1 MKYVVDTSVIVEKVV
16 SDLLNKNQ
24 IEGTILVPHAVIA
37 ELENQANKGLEIGFL
52 GLEELQK
59 LRESDVIKIEFIG
72 NRPNEKEIKFAKSGE
87 IDALIREI
95 AYREDAILI
104 TADKV
109 QAESAKAFGVKVK
122 YIELRQAKEKLEIE
136 KYFDEKTM
144 SVHLKENC
152 FVYGKRGEPGNWEL
166 EKISNKK
173 LNREDLETISKEI
186 VEKSRIDPDTFVEIA
201 RRGITIIQYKN
212 YRIVIVKPPISDGL
226 EITAVRPIKKLSLD
240 YYKLQD
246 ELADRLKS
254 KAKGVVLSGE
264 TGSGK
269 STFAQALGEF
279 YLKLGKIVKTV
290 ESPRDLQ
297 LPDEITQYSKNF
309 TSSEGIH
316 DILFLSRPDYVIFD
330 EMRDTPDFSLYTDL
344 RLGGSN
350 VLGVL
355 HSSSPID
362 AIQRFISRLDTGM
375 IPSVV
380 DTIIF
385 IESGKIKDV
394 YGLSMNVRVP
404 SGMTESDLSRPI
416 IEVKDFSTGKL
427 KYEIYSYGEETVVIP
442 VEDSEKPK
450 GISKLASKEI
460 EREFR
465 KYTSQV
471 NVEVLNGNKAIVYV
485 LEHDI
490 PKIIGSK
497 GKTIDEI
504 EKKLGISIDIR
515 ELKKEK
521 NSILYE
527 FKDDKKFLIFFVEA
541 GKDVDFYIDNEYIFT
556 AIASKKG
563 EIRIHK
569 QSKLGRDI
577 LKAFSNKKRVD
588 LRI

>member
-144 SVHLKENC
+144 SVHLKEDC
-152 FVYGKRGEPGNWEL
+152 FVFGKRGEPGNWEL

-186 VEKSRIDPDTFVEIA
+186 VEKSRIDPHTFVEIA

-226 EITAVRPIKKLSLD
+226 EITAVRPIKKLDLD
-240 YYKLQD
+240 YYKLQG
-246 ELADRLKS
+246 ELADRLKI
-254 KAKGVVLSGE
+254 KAKGVILAGE

-330 EMRDTPDFSLYTDL
+330 EMRDTPDFDLYTDL
-344 RLGGSN
+344 RLGGGN

-385 IESGKIKDV
+385 IEAGKIKDV
-394 YGLSMNVRVP
+394 YGLSMIVKVP
-404 SGMTESDLSRPI
+404 TGMTESDLSRPVV
-416 IEVKDFSTGKL
+416 EVKDFNSGKL

-442 VEDSEKPK
+442 IEGSEKPK
-450 GISKLASKEI
+450 GISKLAGKEI
-460 EREFR
+460 EREFK

-490 PKIIGSK
+490 PKIIGTK

-527 FKDDKKFLIFFVEA
+527 LKDDKKFLIFFVEA

-577 LKAFSNKKRVD
+577 LKAVSNKKRVD

>member
-1 MKYVVDTSVIVEKVV
+1 
-16 SDLLNKNQ
+16 
-24 IEGTILVPHAVIA
+24 
-37 ELENQANKGLEIGFL
+37 
-52 GLEELQK
+52 
-59 LRESDVIKIEFIG
+59 
-72 NRPNEKEIKFAKSGE
+72 
-87 IDALIREI
+87 
-95 AYREDAILI
+95 
-104 TADKV
+104 
-109 QAESAKAFGVKVK
+109 
-122 YIELRQAKEKLEIE
+122 LEIE

-144 SVHLKENC
+144 SVHLKEDC
-152 FVYGKRGEPGNWEL
+152 FVYGKKGEPGNWEL
-166 EKISNKK
+166 TKINNKK
-173 LNREDLETISKEI
+173 LSKEDLENISKEI
-186 VEKSRIDPDTFVEIA
+186 VEKSRIDPDTFVEIS

-212 YRIVIVKPPISDGL
+212 YRIVIVKQPISDGL
-226 EITAVRPIKKLSLD
+226 EITAVRPIKKLNLD
-240 YYKLQD
+240 HYKLPQ
-246 ELADRLKS
+246 ELADRLKN
-254 KAKGVVLSGE
+254 KAKGIVLAGE

-269 STFAQALGEF
+269 STFAQALAEL

-330 EMRDTPDFSLYTDL
+330 EMRDTPDFDLYTDL

-355 HSSSPID
+355 HASSPID
-362 AIQRFISRLDTGM
+362 SIQRFISRLDTGM

-385 IESGKIKDV
+385 IEAGNIKDV
-394 YGLSMNVRVP
+394 YSLSMNVRVP
-404 SGMTESDLSRPI
+404 SGMTESDLARPI
-416 IEVKDFSTGKL
+416 VEIKDFNSGKL

-442 VEDSEKPK
+442 VEQEKPK

-460 EREFR
+460 EREFK
-465 KYTSQV
+465 KYTS
-471 NVEVLNGNKAIVYV
+471 NVKTDIINGSKAIVYV

-527 FKDDKKFLIFFVEA
+527 FKDDKRFLIFFVEA
-541 GKDVDFYIDNEYIFT
+541 GKDVDFYVDNNYMFT

-577 LKAFSNKKRVD
+577 LKAIANKKRVD